1 MARLDWTKPVAS
13 LLHTL
18 QTSGFTIQAVN
29 DGQEICKF
37 DHLNSVKARKEAV
50 DAVTSVDESY
60 VRIHDANQYGATL
73 FIVLGNEPDELVA
86 DWSHQPKFEQVRLE
100 NAIDAYINRWQ
111 GKKCPKVAN

>member
-29 DGQEICKF
+29 DGEEICNLG
-37 DHLNSVKARKEAV
+37 HLTSVKARKEAV
-50 DAVTSVDESY
+50 DAITSVDESY

-73 FIVLGNEPDELVA
+73 LIALGNDPDELVA
-86 DWSHQPKFEQVRLE
+86 DWSYQPKFERARLDT
-100 NAIDAYINRWQ
+100 AIDLHMARWE
-111 GKKCPKVAN
+111 GKKCPKVHE